1 MMLELYTWAT
11 ANGHKPQILL
21 EELDVPYSVKP
32 VNIFEGEQLTDFAT
46 GEMGLE
52 VKLHSSNRRQSR
64 SASGQKRHLA
74 TRLGCPAFPQ

>member
-1 MMLELYTWAT
+1 MNHLIRDAMMLELYTWAT

-46 GEMGLE
+46 SEMGFG
-52 VKLHSSNRRQSR
+52 S
-64 SASGQKRHLA
+64 
-74 TRLGCPAFPQ
+74 